1 MNKNKKFI
9 LWFKDIRAKDVSFV
23 GGKNASLGEMYTKL
37 VPLGIKI
44 PNGFAVTAYAYQYFL
59 KKNKLDAKIRK
70 IIRGLDRSDVK
81 DLAYRGAE
89 IRNLILEAEMP
100 EELAHEIR
108 EAYAHLSKKY
118 KMNNVDTAVRSSA
131 TAEDLPSASFA
142 GQQETYLNVRGAN
155 NLVENCKKCFASLFT
170 NRAIAY
176 RVDQGFSHTKTY
188 LSVGVQKMVRSDQGS
203 AGVLFTLDTE
213 SGFKD
218 VILINASWG
227 LGEYVVKGR
236 VTPDQYYVFKTTL
249 EEGYPAIISK
259 IVGTKDVKLIYSK
272 GGTKQIKMPA
282 SQRDKV
288 VLEDKDILK
297 LSKWSLM
304 IENHYKMPQDIEWA
318 KDGRT
323 GELFIVQARPE
334 TVQSQKEQNVILD
347 YELKRR
353 GRVLTEG
360 ISVGSKI
367 GQGSAKIIHN
377 PKEMKRF
384 RAGEVLV
391 TRITDP
397 DWEPLMRI
405 AGAIVT
411 EQGGKTSHA
420 AIVSRELGVPCV
432 VGTGNATKV
441 LRPGQKITVSCGEGE
456 TGYIYN
462 GLLPFEIK
470 KQIVRNIPKTKTK
483 IMMNVGEPELA
494 FEFSHLPNDGV
505 GLAREEFIFTNFIKI
520 HPLALI
526 NYENMSGPVKKRIR
540 KLTRGWDKKEDY
552 MVDKLAEGI
561 ARIGAAFYPKPV
573 IVRLSDF
580 KTNEYA
586 SLIGGKAFE
595 PKENNP
601 MLGWRGAS
609 RYYDPK
615 YKKAFKLECRA
626 IKKARERWGLKN
638 IIVMVPF
645 CRTVEE
651 GKRVLEVMAQSGLK
665 RGKDGLEIYVM
676 CEIPS
681 NVILAKQF
689 AKIFDGFSIGSND
702 LTQLTLGVDRD
713 SELVSHIYDERNQAV
728 KDLISQVIRD
738 AHESDCKVGICGQA
752 PSDYPEF
759 ADFLV
764 EEGIDSISLNPDT
777 VLPTLR
783 RVARKEKR
791 RKRRR

>member
-1 MNKNKKFI
+1 MKKNKKFI
-9 LWFKDIRAKDVSFV
+9 LWLKDIRAKDVSFV
-23 GGKNASLGEMYTKL
+23 GGKNASLGEMYAKL

-59 KKNKLDAKIRK
+59 KKNKLDHKIRT
-70 IIRGLDRSDVK
+70 IIKDLNRSDVR
-81 DLAYRGAE
+81 DLARRGGE
-89 IRNLILEAEMP
+89 IRRLILEANMP
-100 EELAHEIR
+100 EDLAEAIR
-108 EAYAHLSKKY
+108 EAYGRLSKEY
-118 KMNNVDTAVRSSA
+118 RMANVDTAVRSSA
-131 TAEDLPSASFA
+131 TAEDLPKASFA
-142 GQQETYLNVRGAN
+142 GQQETYLNIRGAN
-155 NLVENCKKCFASLFT
+155 NLVEHCKKCFASLFT

-176 RVDQGFSHTKTY
+176 REDQGFSHIRTY
-188 LSVGVQKMVRSDQGS
+188 LSVGVQKMVRSDRGA

-213 SGFKD
+213 SGFRD

-236 VTPDQYYVFKTTL
+236 VTPDQYYVFKPTL
-249 EEGYPAIISK
+249 EQGYPAIISK
-259 IVGTKDVKLIYSK
+259 IIGTKDVKLIYSRK
-272 GGTKQIKMPA
+272 GTKQIRMPA
-282 SQRDKV
+282 SQRDKI
-288 VLEDKDILK
+288 VLADKDILK
-297 LSKWSLM
+297 LAKWSLI
-304 IENHYKMPQDIEWA
+304 IEKHYKMPQDIEWA
-318 KDGRT
+318 KDGVT
-323 GELFIVQARPE
+323 GELFIVQSRPE
-334 TVQSQKEQNVILD
+334 TVQSQKERNIIKD
-347 YELKRR
+347 YRLKRR
-353 GRVLTEG
+353 GRILTEG
-360 ISVGSKI
+360 ISVGTKI
-367 GQGSAKIIHN
+367 GQGAAKIIRD
-377 PKEMKRF
+377 PKEMKKF
-384 RAGEVLV
+384 KAGQVLV

-405 AGAIVT
+405 ASAIVT

-420 AIVSRELGVPCV
+420 AIVSRELGIPCV
-432 VGTGNATKV
+432 VGTANATKTI
-441 LRPGQKITVSCGEGE
+441 RSGQLVTVSCGEGE
-456 TGYIYN
+456 TGYVYA

-470 KQIVRNIPKTKTK
+470 KQAIRNIPKTKTK

-494 FEFSHLPNDGV
+494 FEFSFLPNDGV

-520 HPLALI
+520 HPLALLE
-526 NYENMSGPVKKRIR
+526 YDKMSGAVKKRIR
-540 KLTRGWDKKEDY
+540 KLTRGWAKKEDY

-561 ARIGAAFYPKPV
+561 ARIAAAFYPKPV

-586 SLIGGKAFE
+586 SLIGGTAFE

-609 RYYDPK
+609 RYYDSK
-615 YKKAFKLECRA
+615 YKKAFKLECLA

-638 IIVMVPF
+638 IIAMVPF

-651 GKRVLEVMAQSGLK
+651 GKKVIAAMAQSGLK
-665 RGKDGLEIYVM
+665 QKKDGLEIYVM

-681 NVILAKQF
+681 NVILAREF

-728 KDLISQVIRD
+728 KCLIAQVIKE
-738 AHESDCKVGICGQA
+738 AHRAGCKVGICGQA
-752 PSDYPEF
+752 PSDYPEY

-777 VLPTLR
+777 VLPTIR
-783 RVARKEKR
+783 RVARKEK
-791 RKRRR
+791 KRRRR